1 MPRTT
6 QGTDTTAPGATV
18 ARLEREL
25 ATLRETNAAQA
36 AQLQALQSRL
46 TDLTETIDEVFWI
59 ADAAITRM
67 LYISPGYERVWGRSC
82 TSLYDNPK
90 SFIAAIHDDD
100 RARVLEGLSVQR
112 DRLPFEHEYR
122 VVRPDGTVI
131 WVWDRG
137 YPVRNPDGAVDRY
150 IGVAQDVTERK
161 AAEAA
166 ARRQETLDAI
176 GQMTGGLAHDFNNIL
191 SVIVGH
197 LDLINHGLPQTA
209 AARDSVDR
217 ALDAALRGERLAG
230 RLLALARQEPA
241 ERRLVCLA
249 SAIEE
254 LRPLLEYAAG
264 ASTRLDI
271 RTLSRPAVRIDP
283 GELDGALINLA
294 VNARA
299 AMPDGG
305 DLRITIEERDLTA
318 AQAAV
323 YPLPAASYARVLV
336 SDTGC
341 GMSPDTLKRVGEP
354 FFTTRRLREGTG
366 LGLSMVQA
374 FVRRSGGAMR
384 VESRPGEGTQFELLL
399 PLSDAARP

>member
-1 MPRTT
+1 MPAGLHGTAAGRTVAQLEQELEALRTT
-6 QGTDTTAPGATV
+6 NALQA
-18 ARLEREL
+18 REL
-25 ATLRETNAAQA
+25 E
-36 AQLQALQSRL
+36 ALQSRL
-46 TDLTETIDEVFWI
+46 SDLTETIDEVFWI
-59 ADAAITRM
+59 ADASISHM

-82 TSLYDNPK
+82 ASLYENPK
-90 SFIAAIHDDD
+90 SFIDAIHAED
-100 RARVLEGLSVQR
+100 RERVIEGLAVQR
-112 DRLPFEHEYR
+112 DGLPFEHEYR
-122 VVRPDGTVI
+122 VVRPDSSVV

-137 YPVRNPDGAVDRY
+137 YPVRNTTGTVDRY

-161 AAEAA
+161 SAEAA

-197 LDLINHGLPQTA
+197 LDLINHALPEGA
-209 AARDSVDR
+209 PIRDSVDR

-230 RLLALARQEPA
+230 RLLGLARQEPV
-241 ERRLVCLA
+241 ERRLICLA
-249 SAIEE
+249 AAIDE

-271 RTLSRPAVRIDP
+271 RALARPTVRIDP

-305 DLRITIEERDLTA
+305 DLRITVDDLRL
-318 AQAAV
+318 AQAASAT
-323 YPLPAASYARVLV
+323 YPLPPGRYARIVV

-341 GMSPDTLKRVGEP
+341 GMDAETLRRIGEP
-354 FFTTRRLREGTG
+354 FFTTRRAREGTG
-366 LGLSMVQA
+366 LGVSMVHA
-374 FVRRSGGAMR
+374 FVRRSAGAMR
-384 VESRPGEGTQFELLL
+384 VTSQVGSGTQFELLL
-399 PLSDAARP
+399 PVADASRV